1 MTIKVGI
8 PKSLFYYQM
17 YPIWNT
23 FFEELGA
30 EVVTS
35 QSTTKKIL
43 DDGVRICVDEACVPV
58 KLFHGHVLDIKD
70 KVDFLFIP
78 RLTSISEGE
87 YICPKFGGLPDMIK
101 NTIKGL
107 PEIIDVEINYRKD
120 KNSEL
125 DSIIKIGRFI
135 TDDEMLIK
143 RSYNAALKK
152 FTDYNDNIKK
162 GILPEDEKNRKSNLF
177 VVKDSGIINIAVIG
191 HPYNLYDSYINMN
204 LFKKLRANG
213 VNIITQEMVSEDII
227 DHHASKL
234 NKRVFWNFGRKAL
247 GSVMHM
253 IEGND
258 IKGIIYLMSFGC
270 GIDSFI
276 GDLSERMI
284 RRNTD
289 IPFIYVTIDEHS
301 GEAGLDTRLEAFI
314 DMIRWRE
321 NNEVNIS
328 AYG

>member
-1 MTIKVGI
+1 MSIKVGI

-17 YPIWNT
+17 YPLWNA

-35 QSTTKKIL
+35 QNTTKKIL
-43 DDGVRICVDEACVPV
+43 DKGVRICVDEACVPV

-78 RLTSISEGE
+78 RLTSISKGE
-87 YICPKFGGLPDMIK
+87 YVCPKFGGLPDMVR

-107 PEIIDVEINYRKD
+107 PKIIDVEINCRKD
-120 KNSEL
+120 ANNEL
-125 DSIIKIGRFI
+125 DSIIRIGRFI
-135 TDDEMLIK
+135 VDDEKLI
-143 RSYNAALKK
+143 RRAYRAALDK
-152 FTDYNDNIKK
+152 FNDYNEDIKK
-162 GILPEDEKNRKSNLF
+162 GFMPEDEKNRKSNLF

-213 VNIITQEMVSEDII
+213 VNIITQEMISDDIVS
-227 DHHASKL
+227 HHAAKL

-253 IEGND
+253 IEGSD

-270 GIDSFI
+270 GIDAFI
-276 GDLSERMI
+276 GDLAERTV

-321 NNEVNIS
+321 NNEVDIS
-328 AYG
+328 TYG